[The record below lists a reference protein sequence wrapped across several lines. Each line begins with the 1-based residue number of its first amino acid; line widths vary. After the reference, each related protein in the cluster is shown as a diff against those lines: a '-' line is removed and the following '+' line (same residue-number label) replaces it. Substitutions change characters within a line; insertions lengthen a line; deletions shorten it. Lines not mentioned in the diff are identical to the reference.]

1 MASVLALALKT
12 IFNEF
17 VLERLPIIEQL
28 DLFNDGSAEF
38 KQMKFLFTKQYG

>member
-1 MASVLALALKT
+1 MMASVLALVLKT

-28 DLFNDGSAEF
+28 DLFNDGSPEF
-38 KQMKFLFTKQYG
+38 KQMKLLFTK